1 MKTRKTATAT
11 ATATGTSVKV
21 VNLMFRAFS
30 DHTRLRILSLLSRG
44 ELCVCDITAILDQ
57 SQPKVSRHLAYLRRA
72 GLVRARREGL
82 WMHYQLAQASNA
94 FHKNLLHCLD
104 RCFADVPD
112 LSRDRA
118 ALDQRGCCNGKQGQC
133 E

>member
-1 MKTRKTATAT
+1 MRKIHSVAAN
-11 ATATGTSVKV
+11 GSSVKT

-30 DHTRLRILSLLSRG
+30 DHTRLRILNLLSQG

-57 SQPKVSRHLAYLRRA
+57 SQPKVSRHLAYLRRS
-72 GLVRARREGL
+72 GLVQARREGL
-82 WMHYQLAQASNA
+82 WMHYHLAPASGA
-94 FHKNLLHCLD
+94 FHKNLLNCLD
-104 RCFADVPD
+104 CCFTDVPE

-118 ALDQRGCCNGKQGQC
+118 ALDQRGCCNGKKGGC

>member
-1 MKTRKTATAT
+1 MKTRETATAT
-11 ATATGTSVKV
+11 PPGMNVKA

-30 DHTRLRILSLLSRG
+30 DHTRLRILNLLAQG

-82 WMHYQLAQASNA
+82 WMHYYLAPANHA

-104 RCFADVPD
+104 CCFTDVPE

-118 ALDQRGCCNGKQGQC
+118 TLDQRGCCNGTKERC
-133 E
+133 K

>member
-1 MKTRKTATAT
+1 MKTRKTTPIT
-11 ATATGTSVKV
+11 PVKTNAKL

-30 DHTRLRILSLLSRG
+30 DHTRLRILNLLAQG
-44 ELCVCDITAILDQ
+44 ELCVCDIVAILDQ

-72 GLVRARREGL
+72 GLVLARREGL
-82 WMHYQLAQASNA
+82 WMHYHLAPANNT
-94 FHKNLLHCLD
+94 FHKNLLNCLNC
-104 RCFADVPD
+104 CFTDVPE

-118 ALDQRGCCNGKQGQC
+118 QLDQRGCRDGKKGGC